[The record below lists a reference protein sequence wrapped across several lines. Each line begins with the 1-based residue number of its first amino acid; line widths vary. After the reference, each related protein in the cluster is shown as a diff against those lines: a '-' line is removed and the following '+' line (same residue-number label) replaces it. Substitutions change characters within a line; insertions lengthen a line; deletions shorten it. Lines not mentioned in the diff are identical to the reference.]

1 MYCSNCGT
9 KNPDGAM
16 FCINCGA
23 SLQPSSAGNNEN
35 QQQYAPSAPVLTLDP
50 ARDELEKKATS
61 CMILGIIACV
71 LAWYPVTSI
80 AAIVLGAIST
90 STYKKVMELLP
101 QYGMTRSGKLVAGR
115 ICGLIGL
122 IGGIVMT
129 VVYFLNLGLFGFA
142 FSEIIDDMT
151 IHLY

>member
-1 MYCSNCGT
+1 
-9 KNPDGAM
+9 M
-16 FCINCGA
+16 FCISCGA
-23 SLQPSSAGNNEN
+23 SLQQSAADNSAN
-35 QQQYAPSAPVLTLDP
+35 QQQYTPVMPVPVIDSDRE
-50 ARDELEKKATS
+50 ALEKKATS

-80 AAIVLGAIST
+80 AAIVLGAISM

-101 QYGMTRSGKLVAGR
+101 QYGMTRSGKLLAGR

-129 VVYFLNLGLFGFA
+129 VIYFLYLGVAGVAL
-142 FSEIIDDMT
+142 SDVLDNT
-151 IHLY
+151 VIHLY